1 MKPSIA
7 LPPRL
12 FDRIRIVMVSTSH
25 PGNIGAAAR
34 ALKTMGLARLVLV
47 EPRFADALSH
57 PDALAF
63 AVGAADV
70 LERARVC
77 ETLTEALADCH
88 WAVAMSA
95 RGRDIS
101 LPEIDP
107 RSAAAK
113 AIDLVA
119 SGSGGGESRQ
129 IAFVF
134 GSERYGLD
142 NEDVM
147 KCQAVCAVPTDPGY
161 SSLNLAQAVQIVAY
175 ECRLAALALTAA
187 TGPMPENSGGKSA
200 AQAPL
205 ATIEECEQFYEH
217 LQRALIA
224 LDFLKAEHPKKLMH
238 RLRRLFARAGLE
250 HEEVNILRGICTAIL
265 TPQRKQ

>member
-7 LPPRL
+7 LPVRL
-12 FDRIRIVMVSTSH
+12 FERIRIVLVSTSH

-70 LERARVC
+70 LERAQVC

-107 RSAAAK
+107 RGAAAK

-119 SGSGGGESRQ
+119 SSGGESRQ

-147 KCQAVCAVPTDPGY
+147 KCQAVCAVPTDPGF

-175 ECRLAALALTAA
+175 ECRLAALASTAGA
-187 TGPMPENSGGKSA
+187 GPMPENSGGKSA
-200 AQAPL
+200 AQAAP
-205 ATIEECEQFYEH
+205 ATIEEHEQFYEH

-224 LDFLKAEHPKKLMH
+224 LDFLNAEHPKKLMH